1 MNAAR
6 RSARKRDWPRGLY
19 EPRPGYF
26 IWRHPTT
33 GKTMAIGAVPLAVA
47 RNEALAAN
55 QFLADQK
62 PSLVERLDGVETC
75 TVAQLLE
82 KIPTPE
88 KINTAKTTRSLD
100 KRISAFM
107 GDRACDAV
115 STKLCADLIDEVLA
129 EGKERLAQAVRSRLV
144 AVFNFGITKGLL
156 DSNPADPTAR
166 PDATVKRGRLTL
178 EQFQAIYAEA
188 PKVSEWL
195 QQAMM
200 MALVTGADRATI
212 SSTPRDCIKG
222 DCMLIRRVKTGVLI
236 GVPLDLRLDAVGVSV
251 REVAKH
257 RTGVI
262 SPLLLHHVSPW
273 GNAPTGSKVHP
284 DRISHAF
291 TEARKLAKIPDEGA
305 PTFHEIRSL
314 CKRLYMKQGGVD
326 TQALLGHADEKTA
339 GIYADPRGIEPVFV
353 KVG

>member
-26 IWRHPTT
+26 TWRHPTT
-33 GKTMAIGAVPLAVA
+33 GKTHAIGAVPLAVA

-55 QFLADQK
+55 QFVADQK
-62 PSLVERLDGVETC
+62 PSLVARLEGVETC
-75 TVAQLLE
+75 TVAELTKRLPVSE
-82 KIPTPE
+82 KA
-88 KINTAKTTRSLD
+88 NTAKAARSLD
-100 KRISAFM
+100 KRINAFM

-115 STKLCADLIDEVLA
+115 TTKLCADLIDAVLA

-144 AVFNFGITKGLL
+144 SIFNFGITKGLL

-178 EQFQAIYAEA
+178 EQFKAIYAEA
-188 PKVSEWL
+188 PKVAEWL

-200 MALVTGADRATI
+200 FALVTGADRATI
-212 SSTPRDCIKG
+212 ASTPRDCIKDG
-222 DCMLIRRVKTGVLI
+222 CMLVRRVKTGALI
-236 GVPLDLRLDAVGVSV
+236 GIPLDLRLEAVGVSV
-251 REVAKH
+251 RDVAKH

-262 SPLLLHHVSPW
+262 SPLLLHHVSQW

-291 TEARKLAKIPDEGA
+291 TDARKLAKIPDEGA

-314 CKRLYMKQGGVD
+314 CKRLYTQQGGVD
-326 TQALLGHADEKTA
+326 TKALLGHADEKTA
-339 GIYADPRGIEPVFV
+339 AIYADPRGIEPIYV